1 VPNYTAVDGV
11 ALSASTY
18 NANVR
23 DQVVT
28 TCTNATRPAG
38 TEGQW
43 IFETDTGRMFVHDG
57 SAFVQFGGVVAGAS
71 FTHNPQVDQGATTN
85 ISKTLSYSQYQI
97 MGNLCWWSFGFTL
110 LAGGTAGSAV
120 TLTTPVTMTASGMG
134 VGGGRIFD
142 NSAPL
147 AYVGLWRAGSTTT
160 ISCFTDG
167 ANTSAAWGQNPN
179 IAAATSDGFYG
190 MVMLPIA

>member
-110 LAGGTAGSAV
+110 LAGGSAGSPV
-120 TLTTPVTMTASGMG
+120 TLTTPVTMSATGMG
-134 VGGGRIFD
+134 VGGGRVFD
-142 NSAPL
+142 NSTTT
-147 AYVGLWRAGSTTT
+147 AYVGLWRPTSTTQ
-160 ISCFTDG
+160 IACFVD
-167 ANTSAAWGQNPN
+167 AVASSAAWGQLPN
-179 IAAATSDGFYG
+179 LAAATSDGFYG
-190 MVMLPIA
+190 SLWLPIA